1 MKQIELTDL
10 EQSVIQSAL
19 NAYWNDAHTQLYN
32 NCKYAL
38 DGTKLPLGDIE
49 KEMLENRKKLTLPI
63 LRRFENWY

>member
-1 MKQIELTDL
+1 MKQIELTNQ

-19 NAYWNDAHTQLYN
+19 NAYWNDAHTQLDN

-49 KEMLENRKKLTLPI
+49 KQMLEKRKKLTKPI
-63 LRRFENWY
+63 LMRFENWY